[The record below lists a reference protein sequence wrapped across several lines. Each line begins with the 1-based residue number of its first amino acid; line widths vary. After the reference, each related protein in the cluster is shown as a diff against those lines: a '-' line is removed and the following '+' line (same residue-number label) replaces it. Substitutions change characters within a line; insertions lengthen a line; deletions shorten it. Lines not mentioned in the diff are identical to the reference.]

1 MIKISNRGWSMVKLK
16 SAVLCLIVTVFCIFS
31 QGCFLS
37 PYKYSG
43 EYVDLYTV
51 AVNSIFK
58 ANGYISNGEVLR
70 DPIIEIIEEDKY
82 GRVLFYYYEGCGYYD
97 KEHMYD
103 AEYYNDGYTILIMQ
117 KKTDSYVYFYEDYC
131 YESYKIEDRKFLKDG
146 VFDYTKLNFSELKE
160 QNDWDKEINEEKC
173 TKKPLVTRNNGKL
186 NVSEKTFEKIISNY
200 AKNTGYKGDDTIY
213 RYNRYNTSDA
223 YGRELYYVWGI
234 GRDVYGEGVSPTS
247 TAQYYEFAIII
258 NPDGSFT
265 KDVCIIEL
273 QDAINCKDKII
284 AFKQLNK
291 WNEPYIIN

>member
-1 MIKISNRGWSMVKLK
+1 MVKLK

-43 EYVDLYTV
+43 ERVDLYTV

-82 GRVLFYYYEGCGYYD
+82 GRVLFYYYERCGFYD
-97 KEHMYD
+97 KENMYD
-103 AEYYNDGYTILIMQ
+103 EEFYNDSYSILIMQ

-131 YESYKIEDRKFLKDG
+131 YESHKIGDKKFLKDG
-146 VFDYTKLNFSELKE
+146 VFDYTKLDFSELKE
-160 QNDWDKEINEEKC
+160 QNDWNKEINEEKC

-200 AKNTGYKGDDTIY
+200 AKITGYKGDDTIY

-223 YGRELYYVWGI
+223 YGRELYYVWGV

-247 TAQYYEFAIII
+247 TAQHYEFAIII

-273 QDAINCKDKII
+273 QDTINCKDKII

-291 WNEPYIIN
+291 WNEPYIFS

>member
-1 MIKISNRGWSMVKLK
+1 M
-16 SAVLCLIVTVFCIFS
+16 TF
-31 QGCFLS
+31 
-37 PYKYSG
+37 
-43 EYVDLYTV
+43 
-51 AVNSIFK
+51 
-58 ANGYISNGEVLR
+58 
-70 DPIIEIIEEDKY
+70 
-82 GRVLFYYYEGCGYYD
+82 
-97 KEHMYD
+97 
-103 AEYYNDGYTILIMQ
+103 
-117 KKTDSYVYFYEDYC
+117 C

-200 AKNTGYKGDDTIY
+200 AKNTGYKGEDTIY

-258 NPDGSFT
+258 NPNETISTTLSYLEETDIVSFVVVNKIFYGVPGCGKSHEIKT
-265 KDVCIIEL
+265 KKTRNRSHRKYCPP
-273 QDAINCKDKII
+273 ACRK
-284 AFKQLNK
+284 AARG
-291 WNEPYIIN
+291 PPR